1 MKCTTPSFILELP
14 LKTTSLDESI
24 ILKRFDVGRQVYNAC
39 VGESL
44 KRLDLIQQSKEYQT
58 AIKIP
63 KGTKGSDNQKSRSK
77 IFLDLNEEFGFR
89 EYDISEYAT
98 QLRNSWISEHLNS
111 RLTQIIS
118 KRAFKAVQKK
128 AFKKAKRVRFKGKNQ
143 FDSIEGNDNK
153 TGLLFRNNTLNWNGL
168 AIPCI
173 IDEKNVYQEYGLN
186 HEVKYCRVVR
196 RKINTKNRFY
206 LQLILKGKPYQNPNH
221 PIGDEEIGLDIG
233 PSTIAYVGD
242 STAEL
247 KQFCSSLKPEW
258 KKKRILQRK
267 IDRSRRSTNPDNYN
281 KNGTVK
287 KGRKGRKFW
296 AQSKE
301 YKKTQNLLSEHERK
315 LAAHRKS
322 LHGELANEILSV
334 GNKIKT
340 EKISYKLWQKMYGKS
355 VLMRAPSMIVDMIQ
369 RKAENAH
376 GGYLHEIPTRM
387 TKLSQTCH
395 KCEEQVKK
403 PLSERWH
410 ICCDIKM
417 QRDLYSAFLA
427 KCVDKTTD
435 SLDIT
440 RANYLWSGL
449 EPILNSAIL
458 RVEQDAKQSAISGNL
473 VPASFGLAQR
483 QSRSHFK
490 PEITMTK
497 ISDVVIQYADE
508 SWKEVTVNAGISRL

>member
-14 LKTTSLDESI
+14 LKVTSLDESI
-24 ILKRFDVGRQVYNAC
+24 ILTRFDIGRQVYNAC

-44 KRLDLIQQSKEYQT
+44 KRLNLIQQSKNYKS

-63 KGTKGSDNQKSRSK
+63 KGTKGSDNQQTRSK
-77 IFLDLNEEFGFR
+77 IFSKLNEEFGFR
-89 EYDISEYAT
+89 EYDISEYALK
-98 QLRNSWISEHLNS
+98 LRSGWISKHLNS

-128 AFKKAKRVRFKGKNQ
+128 AFKKAKRVRFKSKNQ

-153 TGLLFRNNTLNWNGL
+153 TGLIFRNNTLNWNSL
-168 AIPCI
+168 SIPCI
-173 IDEKNVYQEYGLN
+173 IDKKNIYQEYGLN
-186 HEVKYCRVVR
+186 HDVKYCRVVR
-196 RKINTKNRFY
+196 RKINQKNRFY
-206 LQLILKGKPYQNPNH
+206 LQLVLKGKPYQNH
-221 PIGDEEIGLDIG
+221 PIGDEEVGLDIG

-242 STAEL
+242 TTAEL
-247 KQFCSSLKPEW
+247 KQFCNTLKPEW
-258 KKKRILQRK
+258 RKKRILQRK
-267 IDRSRRSTNPDNYN
+267 MDRSRRATNPDNYN
-281 KNGTVK
+281 ENGTIK
-287 KGRKGRKFW
+287 RGRKGRKFW
-296 AQSKE
+296 TQSRKYKE
-301 YKKTQNLLSEHERK
+301 TQNLHLEHERK

-340 EKISYKLWQKMYGKS
+340 EKILYKAWQKMYGKS

-376 GGYLHEIPTRM
+376 GGYLHEIPTYS

-395 KCEEQVKK
+395 ICGAQVKK
-403 PLSERWH
+403 PLNERWH

-427 KCVDKTTD
+427 KCVDKTID

-449 EPILNSAIL
+449 EPILNNAIS

-490 PEITMTK
+490 PEITMTN